1 MKTIYATP
9 AETLLQR
16 LLLSEKLRTN
26 YTVLVQTTADHTHI
40 VVQVELAEKAGFESG
55 GRLS

>member
-26 YTVLVQTTADHTHI
+26 YTVLVQTIADHTHI
-40 VVQVELAEKAGFESG
+40 VVQVAIAEKKDF
-55 GRLS
+55 